1 MLSHFLNACFDEL
14 KLLVLEIRKMDI
26 EDISIEF
33 LRVLLYNAR
42 IKKDVKSESLMMILQ
57 FHFSKE

>member
-42 IKKDVKSESLMMILQ
+42 IKKDVKSESLMVIL
-57 FHFSKE
+57 